1 MSLDEMAAAG
11 ETVREFLQVDPNNPA
26 AHACQAMYLA
36 ATDKGSAAV
45 QPLQRALALLD
56 REMPQRVF
64 EAIGVVGR
72 ALLTEGQIVAAQ
84 AHLWLHVGLAPQKD
98 SRALEMLVNLNHYSG
113 LPLLLRDHLR
123 MRDWPEGAS
132 WKAEAEEASRLAAL
146 GKWQAAVGIVD
157 RLGATHGAD
166 PTLVYNRTVLGGWLA
181 DDRALVAGLHAY
193 AQLEVPLEDA
203 VEAEAIAQLLD
214 SQLKEELVDS
224 VARVY
229 RINDMDRLVE
239 RLTSDRRVQ
248 PFEIDPAEFASGERP
263 RPRHT
268 FVLLDKPLP
277 ASGEGITRHDVP
289 SLGGVISIFGRQTN
303 REEQLELTT
312 DRGPTFDKTIGALA
326 EIAGEA
332 LGEMSEERVV
342 GSITPTEQALNW
354 RWHFPADTPA
364 AVRRRLIAEER
375 HVAMVERWP
384 DVARPGLGGKT
395 PREAAA
401 VSSNAGPNWR
411 IPLMAAVLILEQGSS
426 SRGDGT
432 SIAVLR
438 DKLGLPQ
445 PEPIEAAG
453 VDVARLPM
461 VRVSRLKV
469 ESISDDE
476 LLQLYRRSVLVAAR
490 AATVKLARESVS
502 RPSMAERIPPADA
515 YRRLIAAEDDDEQ
528 ALALIEEARG
538 KSEAAGESTAPWD
551 LAELELH
558 IAQRKRRAGAGDAR
572 ADRAT
577 AHGRSAGG
585 GGCVPAV
592 VRSGRDSAGG
602 HGDGSR
608 SSGRAC
614 AGDGGWWRGSSVGQ
628 QNLDAGQRSAG
639 GRQEVH
645 SLDAVVSG
653 ARHSRDQQAQKDSA
667 ADDER
672 FMARA
677 LELAARGEGAVEP
690 NPMVGCVLVRDGQ
703 IVGEGWHEEFG
714 GPHAEINAIKQATN
728 QATGLDRV
736 RDARAVLPSG
746 EDAALHAGAQIGR
759 REASGGGDGGSL
771 SAGRWRRDR
780 RAAEGGD

>member
-1 MSLDEMAAAG
+1 MAVDPYAPCPCGSGKKLKFCCTDLIGDIEKIHRMIEGDQPRAALKHVEQTLAKHPRRASLLDLKATLEMSLDEMAAAG
-11 ETVREFLQVDPNNPA
+11 ETVREFLEVEPNNPA

-36 ATDKGSAAV
+36 ATERGGAAV

-123 MRDWPEGAS
+123 MRDWPAGVS

-146 GKWQAAVGIVD
+146 GKWQAAVGIID

-193 AQLEVPLEDA
+193 AQLGVPLEDA

-214 SQLKEELVDS
+214 SQLKEDLLDS
-224 VARVY
+224 VVRVY
-229 RINDMDRLVE
+229 AIHDMDRLVE
-239 RLTSDRRVQ
+239 RLRSDRRVQ

-268 FVLLDKPLP
+268 YVLLDKPLP
-277 ASGEGITRHDVP
+277 ASGEGLARHDVP
-289 SLGGVISIFGRQTN
+289 SLGGVISIFGRQTD
-303 REEQLELTT
+303 REERLELTT
-312 DRGPTFDKTIGALA
+312 DRGPTFDTTVAALA
-326 EIAGEA
+326 EIAGDA

-375 HVAMVERWP
+375 HIAIVERWL
-384 DVARPGLGGKT
+384 DVPRPGLGGKT
-395 PREAAA
+395 PRA
-401 VSSNAGPNWR
+401 VAGDPNWR
-411 IPLMAAVLILEQGSS
+411 IPLMAAVLILEQGSNH
-426 SRGDGT
+426 RGDGT

-453 VDVARLPM
+453 VDVTRLPM
-461 VRVSRLKV
+461 VRVARLKV
-469 ESISDDE
+469 ESISDDD
-476 LLQLYRRSVLVAAR
+476 LVQLYRRSVLMAAR

-502 RPSMAERIPPADA
+502 RPSLAERIPPADA
-515 YRRLIAAEDDDEQ
+515 YRRLIAAEDDDDH

-538 KSEAAGESTAPWD
+538 KSEAANESTAPWD

-558 IAQRKRRAGAGDAR
+558 IARGNGEQAQAMLARIEQQHMDDPQVAAAVYQLLYEAGVIRPEDMAMAR
-572 ADRAT
+572 
-577 AHGRSAGG
+577 GRTPEPVPAMAGG
-585 GGCVPAV
+585 GEES
-592 VRSGRDSAGG
+592 RSGSKIWTPDSDRPAGG
-602 HGDGSR
+602 KNSTL
-608 SSGRAC
+608 
-614 AGDGGWWRGSSVGQ
+614 W
-628 QNLDAGQRSAG
+628 
-639 GRQEVH
+639 
-645 SLDAVVSG
+645 
-653 ARHSRDQQAQKDSA
+653 
-667 ADDER
+667 
-672 FMARA
+672 
-677 LELAARGEGAVEP
+677 
-690 NPMVGCVLVRDGQ
+690 
-703 IVGEGWHEEFG
+703 
-714 GPHAEINAIKQATN
+714 T
-728 QATGLDRV
+728 
-736 RDARAVLPSG
+736 PS
-746 EDAALHAGAQIGR
+746 
-759 REASGGGDGGSL
+759 
-771 SAGRWRRDR
+771 
-780 RAAEGGD
+780 